1 MITATG
7 LTVAATGVILLL
19 AGVWIDSPE
28 LVILGFA
35 CVMALLVAAAWL
47 LARPRLTVL
56 REINPGRVEE
66 GAVVHGVLTVTNV
79 GRRRSTPLLAVET
92 VADHRVTVP
101 LPSLAVGENFETVYS
116 LPPFR
121 RGRYVI
127 PPVTL
132 DHSDPLRLLHSGR
145 TSGREALLSVYPR
158 VHHIDPL
165 PLGGPRDVEGP
176 TSASSPQDGVAF
188 HSLRVYQPGDDW
200 RRIHW
205 KSTARTGELMVRHN
219 VIPNEPRHVVI
230 LDTSAKP
237 YSGSSFEEAV
247 RVAASLCVAA
257 EKVGHPLVCGTTA
270 DLDVAEGEAAAL
282 DLLSG
287 VRCSTSDRG
296 LLALDAM
303 LGAIVP
309 AGERVALSI
318 VTGQADPGEL
328 ASLAVLRSQFLA
340 VSLVHIGQVDVEALP
355 GVVTIGART
364 STEFEARWNQLVRS

>member
-1 MITATG
+1 VITRTG
-7 LTVAATGVILLL
+7 VTVAGSAVILLL
-19 AGVWIDSPE
+19 AGALAGWPE
-28 LVILGFA
+28 FVILGFA
-35 CVMALLVAAAWL
+35 CVMALLVAAVWL
-47 LARPRLTVL
+47 LVRPRLSVV
-56 REINPGRVEE
+56 REINPVRVEE
-66 GAVVHGVLTVTNV
+66 GAAVHGVLTVTNI
-79 GRRRSTPLLAVET
+79 GRRRSTPLMAVET
-92 VADHRVTVP
+92 VAGSRVTVP
-101 LPSLAVGENFETVYS
+101 LPSLAVSENFETVYS
-116 LPPFR
+116 LPAFR

-132 DHSDPLRLLHSGR
+132 DHTDPLQLLHSGR
-145 TSGREALLSVYPR
+145 SGGRESVLSVYPR

-176 TSASSPQDGVAF
+176 TSANSPQDGVAF

-219 VIPNEPRHVVI
+219 VIPNEPRHLVI

-257 EKVGHPLVCGTTA
+257 ERVGYPLALHTTA
-270 DLDVAEGEAAAL
+270 DLEVANGQAAAL

-287 VRCSTSDRG
+287 VQSSTTDRG
-296 LLALDAM
+296 LLALDDM
-303 LGAIVP
+303 LGDVVS
-309 AGERVALSI
+309 AGERVALSV
-318 VTGQADPGEL
+318 VTGEADPGRL
-328 ASLAVLRSQFLA
+328 DGLAVVRSQFLA
-340 VSLVHIGQVDVEALP
+340 VTLVHIGQVEVGALP

-364 STEFEARWNQLVRS
+364 SAEFEARWNQIGRQ